1 MKIVL
6 EVNPLSLHQKTG
18 VPYFIEALADALLRQ
33 TQNTADE
40 ITLWG
45 PDLEHDPLPQWTH
58 KKLMRGG
65 MPREG
70 RALLWRYS
78 HCCGIPQQADIY
90 HLPFLAPIAPH
101 HQNTRLITTVYDL
114 AFMHFPD
121 IARSPAV
128 FLDQIECSA
137 LQASQSD
144 HVLTISQATKNDLV
158 KAFGVSPEKI
168 SVIYPGVGIE
178 PPDASDTVGRAAF
191 EALKLPSRY
200 VLCVGTWE
208 PRKNLPLLL
217 RAWAKLR
224 PQGVKL
230 ALCGVKGWKFQ
241 NAESLLDELQLHDSV
256 LPLGYVPR
264 EAMPHLYAQAR
275 CLALPALYEGFGLPV
290 VEAMTCGC
298 PVLCSDSSSL
308 PEAGGEAAWLLPPR
322 DGEAWADALRRI
334 LDDHAL
340 RESMRDKGYRQARK
354 FSWEQA
360 AQQTL
365 GVYEAVYQ
373 KVKNQ

>member
-6 EVNPLSLHQKTG
+6 EVNPLALTQKTG
-18 VPYFIEALADALLRQ
+18 VPYFVEALAESVLQ
-33 TQNTADE
+33 YTQNTSDE
-40 ITLWG
+40 IILWG
-45 PDLEHDPLPQWTH
+45 PDLERDPFPQWAG
-58 KKLMRGG
+58 KKLIRGG

-70 RALLWRYS
+70 RALLWRYFHS
-78 HCCGIPQQADIY
+78 YGVPCEADIY
-90 HLPFLAPIAPH
+90 HLPFLGPIAPH
-101 HQNTRLITTVYDL
+101 RKSTRLVTTIYDL

-121 IARSPAV
+121 VAPSPEA
-128 FLDQIECSA
+128 FRGQIECSA
-137 LQASQSD
+137 LQAEQSA
-144 HVLTISQATKNDLV
+144 HIVTISQATKNDLV
-158 KAFGVSPEKI
+158 AAFGIKEEKT
-168 SVIYPGVGIE
+168 SVIYPGVGIT
-178 PPDASDTVGRAAF
+178 PPDVNDLAGRAAF
-191 EALKLPSRY
+191 EALQLPSRY

-217 RAWAKLR
+217 RAWARVR
-224 PQGVKL
+224 PLGVKL

-264 EAMPHLYAQAR
+264 EAMPHLYSHAQ
-275 CLALPALYEGFGLPV
+275 CLVMPSLYEGFGLPV

-322 DGEAWADALRRI
+322 DEEAWASALKEILVDDALRQS
-334 LDDHAL
+334 L
-340 RESMRDKGYRQARK
+340 RHKGFKQAQK

-365 GVYEAVYQ
+365 AVYE